1 MPDQKCPFCKSS
13 STVWRGYR
21 YNQSSKKRMKL
32 CTSCSRKFTPD
43 DGFLRMRFDRKDIL
57 YVVSLYRK
65 GFSTSEVVLHMARRG
80 VKISRWTVILWNR
93 KADKIRAWK
102 ASK

>member
-1 MPDQKCPFCKSS
+1 
-13 STVWRGYR
+13 
-21 YNQSSKKRMKL
+21 MKL
-32 CTSCSRKFTPD
+32 CTSCKRKFTPD

-80 VKISRWTVILWNR
+80 VKLSRWTVILWNR
-93 KADKIRAWK
+93 KADRIKEWK
-102 ASK
+102 AK